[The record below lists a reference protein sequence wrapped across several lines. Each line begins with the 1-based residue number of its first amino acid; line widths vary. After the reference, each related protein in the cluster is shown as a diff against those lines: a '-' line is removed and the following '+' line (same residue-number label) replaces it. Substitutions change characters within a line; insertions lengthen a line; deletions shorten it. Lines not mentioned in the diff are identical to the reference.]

1 MLQLKAA
8 GGAMGFASLELLL
21 AYTPS
26 EPNALAMDASTGMF
40 YYWNG
45 TVWTATD
52 YQFRDK
58 IETVVDDYLAATN
71 GIIAVTTDQELR
83 YVSGY
88 RLWDTAE
95 ASGDGGLIADAAWD
109 TSDFIPVTRG
119 QCFRLTT
126 TYYESARARN
136 MVALFDANKTPLG
149 SLVFSSL
156 RNPSAAASELVRFN
170 SRPFRARAQYF
181 RVPADGYIRAS
192 TFKGYETTLQEVTF
206 DAFLENFRW
215 EGSIDTL
222 RRIDRLAGLYTPIKD
237 QTGYGY
243 TAMTADS
250 FSTQSFMAGSVAY
263 PVKAGQYV
271 NAQAMHS
278 RVASSALV
286 FFDASG
292 TPVKFAPTCSPH
304 SWTITTE
311 DQGGLKVYE
320 NYIVPADGTVRLYQ
334 SSLQTATADSH
345 FIVVTDEPVRYT
357 RNYFDGTRDIEM
369 IHGMSL
375 GNITSYP
382 TFIPDA
388 NFDSTRPVLLRAGTI
403 VKISSSYKAMS
414 GYAYP
419 DRVNSAPVLAVNN
432 GTGYF
437 QPVPTLTVNDGSD
450 ATDEVRSVRYY
461 CNEDA
466 DSWVQIRTLAGTS
479 VKVEILSYDEFVAD
493 RQAVLN
499 TARLVKNIFPNSVSS
514 LPAVTTDCMAAR
526 PFVLIMKGEVMACRS
541 PANRSWFSPVDTR
554 NTSDLAWS
562 FFADRFSV
570 AQDLT
575 DHVDYRTARMTGY
588 CAYGFVPASPATFDY
603 AGYYATFPQRIYS
616 AADWQIAALNGEL
629 TVSELA
635 DTAYVLGF
643 STPDTN
649 TSSALNRVSVS
660 NPGSRSCCPPFLV
673 KAGQA
678 VRFKCNTGGSAN
690 QYFPAWYDHGT
701 RTIKSFVE
709 AGLNDAIPQAYEF
722 YFRPSENAYL
732 LLNRRGVGSAES
744 ASALEQTLNGAFS
757 QLSIEFITDEEY
769 EANTLL
775 DDRRVIAV
783 PEQYG
788 LDIRLIN
795 ARVPFDRSAAR
806 SATKGIIQFWQ
817 AGRRLFNLAVD
828 LEIQGQGTASN
839 ASRLKLNHN
848 LDLYNSKGKSV
859 ALKIADW
866 RETEKLVLKAYVTER
881 THLRDTAGAELWRQ
895 CRRAHSYPG
904 SLIYGAE
911 VLDQLADNSDVRW
924 ATDAVC
930 STQGVPVSYTV
941 GGQFYGLYTLRT
953 KKDRSNYLLKK
964 KIQTH
969 IWLQSDYTLNGKY
982 VDWFNFDYGA
992 WEIANPDGFD
1002 AGVVPPAGSVKTAV
1016 DRFWSWLSDCN
1027 GGAQVFSLTYQDYI
1041 DLDNWMDF
1049 LLAAEM
1055 MRHSD
1060 GVNNNTIMNTWDGA
1074 KWYIHIYDMDWT
1086 FGAAVTSGA
1095 ALSPTGRI
1103 YTNVGLFKFIYN
1115 QMQPQLKARY
1125 AELRQAG
1132 VFSMRNFE
1140 SLFLGLNNTIPYS
1153 WHDDDEALWGLIDT
1167 ANPLWILSWLK
1178 QRLAYFDSYFEYT
1191 GG

>member
-1 MLQLKAA
+1 
-8 GGAMGFASLELLL
+8 
-21 AYTPS
+21 
-26 EPNALAMDASTGMF
+26 
-40 YYWNG
+40 
-45 TVWTATD
+45 
-52 YQFRDK
+52 
-58 IETVVDDYLAATN
+58 
-71 GIIAVTTDQELR
+71 
-83 YVSGY
+83 
-88 RLWDTAE
+88 
-95 ASGDGGLIADAAWD
+95 
-109 TSDFIPVTRG
+109 
-119 QCFRLTT
+119 
-126 TYYESARARN
+126 
-136 MVALFDANKTPLG
+136 
-149 SLVFSSL
+149 
-156 RNPSAAASELVRFN
+156 
-170 SRPFRARAQYF
+170 
-181 RVPADGYIRAS
+181 
-192 TFKGYETTLQEVTF
+192 
-206 DAFLENFRW
+206 
-215 EGSIDTL
+215 
-222 RRIDRLAGLYTPIKD
+222 
-237 QTGYGY
+237 
-243 TAMTADS
+243 
-250 FSTQSFMAGSVAY
+250 
-263 PVKAGQYV
+263 
-271 NAQAMHS
+271 
-278 RVASSALV
+278 
-286 FFDASG
+286 
-292 TPVKFAPTCSPH
+292 
-304 SWTITTE
+304 
-311 DQGGLKVYE
+311 
-320 NYIVPADGTVRLYQ
+320 
-334 SSLQTATADSH
+334 
-345 FIVVTDEPVRYT
+345 
-357 RNYFDGTRDIEM
+357 
-369 IHGMSL
+369 
-375 GNITSYP
+375 
-382 TFIPDA
+382 
-388 NFDSTRPVLLRAGTI
+388 
-403 VKISSSYKAMS
+403 
-414 GYAYP
+414 
-419 DRVNSAPVLAVNN
+419 
-432 GTGYF
+432 
-437 QPVPTLTVNDGSD
+437 
-450 ATDEVRSVRYY
+450 
-461 CNEDA
+461 
-466 DSWVQIRTLAGTS
+466 
-479 VKVEILSYDEFVAD
+479 
-493 RQAVLN
+493 
-499 TARLVKNIFPNSVSS
+499 
-514 LPAVTTDCMAAR
+514 
-526 PFVLIMKGEVMACRS
+526 
-541 PANRSWFSPVDTR
+541 
-554 NTSDLAWS
+554 
-562 FFADRFSV
+562 
-570 AQDLT
+570 
-575 DHVDYRTARMTGY
+575 MTGY